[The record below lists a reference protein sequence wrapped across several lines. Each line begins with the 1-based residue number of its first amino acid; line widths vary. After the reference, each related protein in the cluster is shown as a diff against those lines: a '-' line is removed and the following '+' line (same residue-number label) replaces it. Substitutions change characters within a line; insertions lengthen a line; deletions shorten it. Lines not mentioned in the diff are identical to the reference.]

1 MASRSASGAPPYNM
15 MVTNV
20 PGPQFPLYLQG
31 ARLLSLY
38 SQVPIADETA
48 LGVALVSYNGTLCW
62 GFNADY
68 ELVPDL
74 DAFADLIQA
83 SFYELAEAAGVTV

>member
-1 MASRSASGAPPYNM
+1 
-15 MVTNV
+15 
-20 PGPQFPLYLQG
+20 LG

-38 SQVPIADETA
+38 SQVPIADSTA
-48 LGVALVSYNGTLCW
+48 LGVALVSYDGTLCW

-74 DAFADLIQA
+74 DTFADLIVA
-83 SFYELAEAAGVTV
+83 SFYELAEAAGVTVSA